1 MARTHPADHGAH
13 EGGRRPRRTRGR
25 EPLGVGLVGDHHFTT
40 RSSGPV
46 SGRSARDACLGTRDA
61 TVGIRVRPRHAPP
74 LPMPPDPVSAPGSA
88 GRLPVGP
95 CAPPPLQL
103 GPATGRCRSVA
114 VIIDV
119 VRITLGSLVTPSPPR
134 RGGVDGVLRSRTI
147 PRDDLSGA
155 SSLWSAVSVYHGIP
169 SEGRPAGGR
178 GARASKPVRVRP
190 AQPPEPPLTSR
201 NPLLE
206 GPVTSTV
213 RTPGPNGVLAL
224 TAHRGLQSPPV
235 GHLTLPDRRRGS
247 LPTPIAPTGTALAA
261 VSTDPRLCP
270 GGHARSRVLPGSG
283 RSVTRAL
290 RNALHRPPPLPR
302 QKRSTARR
310 FLAVVCGGRPRRGRE

>member
-247 LPTPIAPTGTALAA
+247 LPTPIAPTGTAARGGVDGPASVSRWARPVASAPGLRPIRHTSLAERPSPA
-261 VSTDPRLCP
+261 PT
-270 GGHARSRVLPGSG
+270 A
-283 RSVTRAL
+283 TEAE
-290 RNALHRPPPLPR
+290 ALHCAPFSCRRLRRPSKER
-302 QKRSTARR
+302 
-310 FLAVVCGGRPRRGRE
+310 